1 MAPIL
6 RRESFS
12 LAVALLICS
21 LAASPAA
28 ADAPTAYE
36 MLEKYGFPKG
46 ILPEGATSYVLRED
60 KTFEVHL
67 GGRGDCDFARK
78 ISGRLDEAAG
88 ALTELKGVS
97 VKVLFVWFGIG
108 EVVKGQN
115 SLSFYVGPLSASFPL
130 SNFEDCPRC
139 RCGFNC
145 SPKPRRKPPPPRS
158 QIHRIALGN
167 FLYHSSRCLSDS

>member
-67 GGRGDCDFARK
+67 GGRGDCDFAVEGGYLLNYKRK

-145 SPKPRRKPPPPRS
+145 SPEAAEEAAAAS
-158 QIHRIALGN
+158 FA
-167 FLYHSSRCLSDS
+167 DS

>member
-1 MAPIL
+1 MASIL
-6 RRESFS
+6 RRGSFS

-28 ADAPTAYE
+28 ATADAPTAYE

-46 ILPEGATSYVLRED
+46 ILPEGVTSYVLRED
-60 KTFEVHL
+60 KSFEVHL
-67 GGRGDCDFARK
+67 GGRGDCDFAVEGGYLLNYKRK

-108 EVVKGQN
+108 EVVRGQN

-130 SNFEDCPRC
+130 SNFEDCPHC

-145 SPKPRRKPPPPRS
+145 SPGAAEEAAAS
-158 QIHRIALGN
+158 V
-167 FLYHSSRCLSDS
+167 SDS